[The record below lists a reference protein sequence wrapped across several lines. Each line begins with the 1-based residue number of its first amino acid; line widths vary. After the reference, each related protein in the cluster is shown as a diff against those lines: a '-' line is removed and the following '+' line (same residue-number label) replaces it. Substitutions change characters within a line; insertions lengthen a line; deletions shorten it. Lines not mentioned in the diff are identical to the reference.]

1 MSSPYRALARATA
14 RSALTYK
21 SNLFLGLCAVLFQLV
36 ALLAVWRVVLG
47 DSPSVQ
53 GFTWPQM
60 RSYLLVA
67 FAAGTLVSVF
77 GDFRTAHRIQS
88 GLVALDIIKPLDF
101 QRARFAETLGG
112 AWIEV
117 VVVAVVAGLTLSFT
131 GGVDLPS
138 GTASALFT
146 ASLLLLVP
154 LKFVIVHL
162 STLACFWT
170 QNFIGVQWTRLALV
184 NLLSGALI
192 PLTFLPGWLAAVA
205 QWSPFA
211 GLVSTPALIF
221 IGRVD
226 PGRGLLLVAVQLGWV
241 VALWFG
247 ARLIWRAALRRLT
260 VHGG

>member
-1 MSSPYRALARATA
+1 MSPYRSLARATA
-14 RSALTYK
+14 RAALAYK
-21 SNLFLGLCAVLFQLV
+21 LNLMLGLGAVLVQFV
-36 ALLAVWRVVLG
+36 ALLAVWRVVLAQSG
-47 DSPSVQ
+47 AVQ

-60 RSYLLVA
+60 RAYLLVA

-88 GLVALDIIKPLDF
+88 GLVALDIIKPVDF

-112 AWIEV
+112 TWIEFLVV
-117 VVVAVVAGLTLSFT
+117 VVVASVTLAVT
-131 GGVDLPS
+131 GGVDTPS
-138 GTASALFT
+138 GTALALF
-146 ASLLLLVP
+146 ALSMLLLVP
-154 LKFVIVHL
+154 LKFLISYL

-170 QNFIGVQWTRLALV
+170 QNFIGVQWARIAIV

-192 PLTFLPGWLAAVA
+192 PLAFLPGWLATAA

-221 IGRVD
+221 VGRVGGAD
-226 PGRGLLLVAVQLGWV
+226 ALALVAVQLGWV
-241 VALWFG
+241 LALWYG
-247 ARLIWRAALRRLT
+247 ARLIWRTAVRQLT